1 MDGLLI
7 LIGAIAL
14 LMVVTL
20 VKAVRIVPQQR
31 QDVVERLGRYKRTL
45 NPGLNLLIPFI
56 DAVRTKVDMREQV
69 VSFPPQPVI
78 TSDNLVVSIDTVLYF
93 KVIDSARATYEISN
107 FLQAIEQLTVTT
119 LRNVIGSLDLERALT
134 SREEINRHLSGVL
147 DETTGRWGI
156 KVTRVEIKAIEPP
169 PSIRDSMEKQMRAER
184 DRRAAI
190 LNAEGHK
197 QSQILTAEGEKQA
210 AVLRADGDRQARIL
224 QAEGQA
230 KAIRTVFD
238 AIHTANPS
246 QKVLAYQ
253 YLQALPQI
261 ANGTAN
267 KVWIVPAELTKALEG
282 MGGALGGLSQMV
294 GDMPAPRGER
304 RRRRRRARGRRGGAR
319 PPPRRRADQRR
330 GTRRRSAGHLGR
342 QRAPGAARPGAGL
355 PDEPARRLQRH
366 RPAPALTSNGPV
378 VSATGPLG
386 TPTTLP
392 AGRPALRPRPP
403 DRALRTAPSGPR
415 PPDRALRPAPGRAHH
430 PIGGNSAKRRR
441 GLPCLPRS
449 VDARVLTAG
458 ESASAAAR
466 RR

>member
-1 MDGLLI
+1 MEYIGGVLI
-7 LIGAIAL
+7 LVIAL
-14 LMVVTL
+14 FVLVT
-20 VKAVRIVPQQR
+20 VAKSVRTVPQQR
-31 QDVVERLGRYKRTL
+31 MDVVERLGKYKRTL
-45 NPGLNLLIPFI
+45 SPGLNILVPFI

-93 KVIDSARATYEISN
+93 RVVDPVRATYEISN

-134 SREEINRHLSGVL
+134 SREEINRHLSSVL

-184 DRRAAI
+184 ERRATI

-197 QSQILTAEGEKQA
+197 QAQILTAEGEKQA

-253 YLQALPQI
+253 YLQSLPQI
-261 ANGTAN
+261 ANGSAN
-267 KVWIVPAELTKALEG
+267 KVWIVPTELSRALEG
-282 MGGALGGLSQMV
+282 LGGALGGLANM
-294 GDMPAPRGER
+294 
-304 RRRRRRARGRRGGAR
+304 
-319 PPPRRRADQRR
+319 
-330 GTRRRSAGHLGR
+330 AG
-342 QRAPGAARPGAGL
+342 
-355 PDEPARRLQRH
+355 DEP
-366 RPAPALTSNGPV
+366 
-378 VSATGPLG
+378 
-386 TPTTLP
+386 
-392 AGRPALRPRPP
+392 
-403 DRALRTAPSGPR
+403 TA
-415 PPDRALRPAPGRAHH
+415 A
-430 PIGGNSAKRRR
+430 
-441 GLPCLPRS
+441 
-449 VDARVLTAG
+449 VDARAVEREAVEAAEAAAAEAQKVDAAVRAAEAQVSSDQGQQAALPAP
-458 ESASAAAR
+458 EPVPPSAALGGADYNGATQVER
-466 RR
+466 A

>member
-1 MDGLLI
+1 MDAVLSI
-7 LIGAIAL
+7 LVAAVVL
-14 LMVVTL
+14 FAVVTL

-31 QDVVERLGRYKRTL
+31 MDVVERLGRYKKTL
-45 NPGLNLLIPFI
+45 SPGLNLLVPFV
-56 DAVRTKVDMREQV
+56 DAIRAKVDMREQV
-69 VSFPPQPVI
+69 VSFQPQPVI

-93 KVIDSARATYEISN
+93 RAIDPVRATYEISH

-134 SREEINRHLSGVL
+134 SREEINRHLSSVL

-197 QSQILTAEGEKQA
+197 QAQILTAEGEKQA
-210 AVLRADGDRQARIL
+210 AVLRADGDRQSRIL

-261 ANGTAN
+261 AEGSAN
-267 KVWIVPAELTKALEG
+267 KVWIVPTELTKALEG
-282 MGGALGGLSQMV
+282 LGGALGGLAGM
-294 GDMPAPRGER
+294 
-304 RRRRRRARGRRGGAR
+304 
-319 PPPRRRADQRR
+319 AD
-330 GTRRRSAGHLGR
+330 
-342 QRAPGAARPGAGL
+342 
-355 PDEPARRLQRH
+355 D
-366 RPAPALTSNGPV
+366 APAAAVDSGAV
-378 VSATGPLG
+378 EREAT
-386 TPTTLP
+386 
-392 AGRPALRPRPP
+392 AA
-403 DRALRTAPSGPR
+403 AQ
-415 PPDRALRPAPGRAHH
+415 
-430 PIGGNSAKRRR
+430 
-441 GLPCLPRS
+441 
-449 VDARVLTAG
+449 
-458 ESASAAAR
+458 SAAAEAQKINAEVR
-466 RR
+466 AAEAEVSGTANRQPDGLPATDAIPALHAADQNRS

>member
-1 MDGLLI
+1 MD
-7 LIGAIAL
+7 A
-14 LMVVTL
+14 VVGIIVAVLVVLAVITL
-20 VKAVRIVPQQR
+20 VKTIRIVPQQR
-31 QDVVERLGRYKRTL
+31 MDVVERLGRYKRTL
-45 NPGLNLLIPFI
+45 SPGLNLLVPFV
-56 DAVRTKVDMREQV
+56 DSVRSKVDMREQV

-93 KVIDSARATYEISN
+93 KVVDPVRATYEISN

-134 SREEINRHLSGVL
+134 SREEINRHLSTVL

-184 DRRAAI
+184 ERRATI

-197 QSQILTAEGEKQA
+197 QAQILTAEGEKQA
-210 AVLRADGDRQARIL
+210 AVLKADGDRQARIL

-267 KVWIVPAELTKALEG
+267 KVWIVPTELSRALDG
-282 MGGALGGLSQMV
+282 LGGALGGLANMA
-294 GDMPAPRGER
+294 GDVPK
-304 RRRRRRARGRRGGAR
+304 
-319 PPPRRRADQRR
+319 
-330 GTRRRSAGHLGR
+330 
-342 QRAPGAARPGAGL
+342 AGL
-355 PDEPARRLQRH
+355 D
-366 RPAPALTSNGPV
+366 
-378 VSATGPLG
+378 
-386 TPTTLP
+386 
-392 AGRPALRPRPP
+392 
-403 DRALRTAPSGPR
+403 TA
-415 PPDRALRPAPGRAHH
+415 
-430 PIGGNSAKRRR
+430 
-441 GLPCLPRS
+441 S
-449 VDARVLTAG
+449 VEREAEAA
-458 ESASAAAR
+458 ASAAATEAQKINAEVR
-466 RR
+466 AAEAEVSRSANGEPAGLSAAEPAR

>member
-1 MDGLLI
+1 MEVVVGVLI
-7 LIGAIAL
+7 LVIAL
-14 LMVVTL
+14 FVLVTL
-20 VKAVRIVPQQR
+20 GKSIRTVPQQR
-31 QDVVERLGRYKRTL
+31 MDVVERLGKYKRTL
-45 NPGLNLLIPFI
+45 SPGLNVLVPFV

-93 KVIDSARATYEISN
+93 RVVDPVRATYEISN

-134 SREEINRHLSGVL
+134 SREEINRHLSSVL

-184 DRRAAI
+184 ERRATI

-197 QSQILTAEGEKQA
+197 QAAILTAEGEKQSQ
-210 AVLRADGDRQARIL
+210 VLRADGDRQARIL

-267 KVWIVPAELTKALEG
+267 KVWIVPTELSRALDG
-282 MGGALGGLSQMV
+282 LGGALGGLANMV
-294 GDMPAPRGER
+294 GDVPKENLDAGAVEREALEAAEAAAAEAEKVDTAVRVAEAQVSGDQSQSAALSAPEPV
-304 RRRRRRARGRRGGAR
+304 
-319 PPPRRRADQRR
+319 PPSAALGSADYN
-330 GTRRRSAGHLGR
+330 
-342 QRAPGAARPGAGL
+342 GAG
-355 PDEPARRLQRH
+355 EPE
-366 RPAPALTSNGPV
+366 
-378 VSATGPLG
+378 
-386 TPTTLP
+386 
-392 AGRPALRPRPP
+392 
-403 DRALRTAPSGPR
+403 RA
-415 PPDRALRPAPGRAHH
+415 
-430 PIGGNSAKRRR
+430 
-441 GLPCLPRS
+441 
-449 VDARVLTAG
+449 
-458 ESASAAAR
+458 
-466 RR
+466 

>member
-1 MDGLLI
+1 MEIFLAVLF
-7 LIGAIAL
+7 GAIAL
-14 LMVVTL
+14 IAVVTL
-20 VKAVRIVPQQR
+20 VRSVRIVPQQR
-31 QDVVERLGRYKRTL
+31 MDVVERLGKYKRTL
-45 NPGLNLLIPFI
+45 NPGLNLLVPFV

-93 KVIDSARATYEISN
+93 RVVDPVRATYEIAN

-119 LRNVIGSLDLERALT
+119 LRNVIGSLDLEKALT

-261 ANGTAN
+261 ANGSAN

-282 MGGALGGLSQMV
+282 MGGALGGLANMA
-294 GDMPAPRGER
+294 GDRPAESIDAAAVER
-304 RRRRRRARGRRGGAR
+304 EAREAAQAAAAAAAEIDDEVRAAEAQVSSDG
-319 PPPRRRADQRR
+319 
-330 GTRRRSAGHLGR
+330 
-342 QRAPGAARPGAGL
+342 RPGLPGL
-355 PDEPARRLQRH
+355 PASPGTPASAVLGQSTQD
-366 RPAPALTSNGPV
+366 RPAE
-378 VSATGPLG
+378 
-386 TPTTLP
+386 
-392 AGRPALRPRPP
+392 
-403 DRALRTAPSGPR
+403 RA
-415 PPDRALRPAPGRAHH
+415 
-430 PIGGNSAKRRR
+430 
-441 GLPCLPRS
+441 
-449 VDARVLTAG
+449 
-458 ESASAAAR
+458 
-466 RR
+466 

>member
-1 MDGLLI
+1 MEFLIPLLGIVI
-7 LIGAIAL
+7 LLFA
-14 LMVVTL
+14 VTTL
-20 VKAVRIVPQQR
+20 VKSVRIVPQQR
-31 QDVVERLGRYKRTL
+31 MDVIERLGKYKRTL
-45 NPGLNLLIPFI
+45 SPGLNLLVPFV

-93 KVIDSARATYEISN
+93 KVVDPVRATYEISH

-134 SREEINRHLSGVL
+134 SRDQINKHLSSVL

-184 DRRAAI
+184 ERRATI

-197 QSQILTAEGEKQA
+197 QAAILTAEGEKQA
-210 AVLRADGDRQARIL
+210 AVLRADGDRQSRIL

-253 YLQALPQI
+253 YLQSLPQI

-267 KVWIVPAELTKALEG
+267 KVWILPTELTKALEG
-282 MGGALGGLSQMV
+282 LGGALGGLGNMV
-294 GDMPAPRGER
+294 GDEPRQGVDSAAVEREAVAAAEAAAAEAQRVDAEVRQAESEVSGGQPGLPAPDVMPP
-304 RRRRRRARGRRGGAR
+304 AAALGGA
-319 PPPRRRADQRR
+319 DYD
-330 GTRRRSAGHLGR
+330 GSAHV
-342 QRAPGAARPGAGL
+342 
-355 PDEPARRLQRH
+355 E
-366 RPAPALTSNGPV
+366 
-378 VSATGPLG
+378 
-386 TPTTLP
+386 
-392 AGRPALRPRPP
+392 
-403 DRALRTAPSGPR
+403 
-415 PPDRALRPAPGRAHH
+415 
-430 PIGGNSAKRRR
+430 KR
-441 GLPCLPRS
+441 
-449 VDARVLTAG
+449 
-458 ESASAAAR
+458 
-466 RR
+466 